1 LSSSRRSPDLQRHL
15 ARLAAVVGGA
25 ALLLTACGDGAEVRD
40 DPEPV
45 ARPDEDGE
53 PDAGSERE
61 DDEPL
66 GTQDLLEGRLAFLDA
81 DPDTVRRAVE
91 PYDGVIELEV
101 PEIGAVQVAFPVD
114 TRRELLGIRDELR
127 DAGHEVDVVLV
138 ADPHGEGSAEGGP
151 ALGP

>member
-1 LSSSRRSPDLQRHL
+1 VQ
-15 ARLAAVVGGA
+15 
-25 ALLLTACGDGAEVRD
+25 D

-45 ARPDEDGE
+45 ARPDGDGE
-53 PDAGSERE
+53 ADAGSERA

-81 DPDTVRRAVE
+81 DADTVRRAVE

-101 PEIGAVQVAFPVD
+101 PEIGAVQVVFPVD
-114 TRRELLGIRDELR
+114 TRRELLEVRDELR
-127 DAGHEVDVVLV
+127 EAGHQVDVVLV
-138 ADPHGEGSAEGGP
+138 TDPDLEGSADGGP